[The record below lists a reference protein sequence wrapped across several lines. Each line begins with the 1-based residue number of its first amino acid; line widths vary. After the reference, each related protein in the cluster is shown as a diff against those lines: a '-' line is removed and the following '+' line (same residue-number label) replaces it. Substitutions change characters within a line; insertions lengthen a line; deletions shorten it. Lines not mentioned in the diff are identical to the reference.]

1 MPLPDE
7 QLEEIKTE
15 DIKPKP
21 GISAVNTKVL
31 IFGIPIFIFQL
42 IVVYFVTANI
52 LMKRLESRAS
62 TPPNNTTNTT
72 AVPVNQ
78 PVNTQPVE
86 YGKYIYSIDD
96 LIVNPA
102 DTDGKRL
109 LLTSVG
115 IDLGKLEMENDLKSR
130 EPMVKDVIISTL
142 ASKSIDQ
149 LDNTAYRDT
158 LKIEIS
164 SKLKKLIPSVSIN
177 NIYFSKYIIQ

>member
-1 MPLPDE
+1 MALP
-7 QLEEIKTE
+7 EEKLE
-15 DIKPKP
+15 DIKPEDIAPRP
-21 GISAVNTKVL
+21 GKSSVNMKIL
-31 IFGIPIFIFQL
+31 IFGLPIFIIQL

-52 LMKRLESRAS
+52 LIKRLE
-62 TPPNNTTNTT
+62 TKPQPTTNNS
-72 AVPVNQ
+72 AAMQVSQSGNGQ
-78 PVNTQPVE
+78 PIE

-96 LIVNPA
+96 IIVNPA

-142 ASKSIDQ
+142 ASKNIDQ

-158 LKIEIS
+158 LKMQIAS
-164 SKLKKLIPSVSIN
+164 GLKKLIPSVTIN
-177 NIYFSKYIIQ
+177 NVYFSKYILQ